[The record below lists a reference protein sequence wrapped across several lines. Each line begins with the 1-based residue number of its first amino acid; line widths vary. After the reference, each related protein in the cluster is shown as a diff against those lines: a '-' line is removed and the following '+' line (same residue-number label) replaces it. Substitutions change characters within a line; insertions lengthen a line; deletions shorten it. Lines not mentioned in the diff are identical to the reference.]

1 MFCSFC
7 GKEIPN
13 NSNFCPN
20 CGKQQGSKPMGNDW
34 WNKYVL
40 PFYKSHKIVSTIYMM
55 WLLIHLT
62 LFIFSSPSKSRG
74 GDYLTGGFYPFSD
87 SLSYIFGGGTDYSFS
102 LLKNINVYDF
112 SEFFFYTIFIPLFAW
127 GILQVWKQLFKNIKK
142 RKFDGTNKVNETS
155 AESENASESL
165 VEEDKKEY
173 VASEQQTDNTEIR
186 PFSLIR
192 RFVGSMIDKT
202 IIVILFLTGYVCSR
216 PYAGPGE
223 IGTIMGLNSSS
234 PSVYRYIDKDL
245 IDRYG
250 TYYEG
255 IDKEYQ
261 DKLRLEEDVPYD
273 GYIRDFELRFF
284 SIFILVNVLY
294 YLFFEFIIHASL
306 GKELLGGRLIEK
318 SDGIAFFWKI
328 ILRGIMVGVLSLI
341 VLLGVRYGLELNY
354 FWVVA
359 VFFLILDLPLLFTK
373 RSLIDLSTGTM
384 YIYHER

>member
-1 MFCSFC
+1 
-7 GKEIPN
+7 
-13 NSNFCPN
+13 
-20 CGKQQGSKPMGNDW
+20 
-34 WNKYVL
+34 
-40 PFYKSHKIVSTIYMM
+40 
-55 WLLIHLT
+55 
-62 LFIFSSPSKSRG
+62 
-74 GDYLTGGFYPFSD
+74 
-87 SLSYIFGGGTDYSFS
+87 
-102 LLKNINVYDF
+102 
-112 SEFFFYTIFIPLFAW
+112 
-127 GILQVWKQLFKNIKK
+127 
-142 RKFDGTNKVNETS
+142 
-155 AESENASESL
+155 
-165 VEEDKKEY
+165 
-173 VASEQQTDNTEIR
+173 
-186 PFSLIR
+186 
-192 RFVGSMIDKT
+192 MIDKT